1 MPALP
6 WPLVAASLLIV
17 FAAGIVRGFAGFGFS
32 ALCVAGLS
40 LFVPPAQV
48 VPPIFVL
55 EVLASLTLLRGAL
68 KDADW
73 SWLSWLALGNALF
86 IPLGVALL
94 AFVPETPLRLLIGA
108 LLLVAAALLRT
119 GFTLALAPTRTVR
132 LATGLV
138 SGFVNGVAAIGGIAV
153 AVLLSAPRTP
163 PRGARL
169 PRGSWK
175 VAEPHLHESAP
186 RPTTYIVRPPRG
198 MRKVAKPH
206 LLKSAPRPT
215 TYVVRPPR
223 GMRKVAKPH
232 LLKSTAQL
240 TPAAMRATMIVLF
253 LFTDLYALAWAGI
266 VSAGGASGNDL
277 LGRDTLSWALWL
289 APAMLA
295 GIWFGQRS
303 FAGVSADQF
312 RRHVLNLLILIA
324 GVSVVRALLSLT
336 VWGTGA

>member
-1 MPALP
+1 MPPLP
-6 WPLVAASLLIV
+6 LHLIVVSLLIV

-55 EVLASLTLLRGAL
+55 EVLASVTLLRGAL

-73 SWLSWLALGNALF
+73 PWLSWLALGNALF

-108 LLLVAAALLRT
+108 LLLVAAVLLRC
-119 GFTLALAPTRTVR
+119 GLLLALAPTRTVR

-153 AVLLSAPRTP
+153 AVLLS
-163 PRGARL
+163 
-169 PRGSWK
+169 
-175 VAEPHLHESAP
+175 
-186 RPTTYIVRPPRG
+186 
-198 MRKVAKPH
+198 
-206 LLKSAPRPT
+206 
-215 TYVVRPPR
+215 
-223 GMRKVAKPH
+223 
-232 LLKSTAQL
+232 TAQMA
-240 TPAAMRATMIVLF
+240 PAAMRATMIMLF

-266 VSAGGASGNDL
+266 VSAGRETGNAL
-277 LGRDTLSWALWL
+277 LGADTLRWALWL

-295 GIWFGQRS
+295 GIWVGQRS
-303 FAGVSADQF
+303 FAGVSPTQF

-324 GVSVVRALLSLT
+324 LVSVVRALLALAT
-336 VWGTGA
+336 